1 MDRKMNILYISHY
14 FPPEVNAPALRVSEF
29 SHHWA
34 KLGHSV
40 TVLTGFPN
48 HPGGVIPEE
57 YQGLI
62 KSKEKHDNIN
72 VVRTYIYAAPNKG
85 FFKRTMNYLSF
96 MFSSIV
102 LGTGSVGKA
111 DVLIATS
118 PQFFVAV
125 AGYFISRIKKCK
137 FVFEVRDLW
146 PEEIVAVGAIKNRFI
161 IGLLEKLEMFLYR
174 KANLIVAVAQGTID
188 TLIRRRIPKSKLV
201 LIPNGVDIEH
211 FQNGNGHVKMTLGFQ
226 EKFVVSY
233 IGTHGLAHRLETVL
247 TAAVRLKDDQRIQ
260 FLFVGDGAEK
270 QSLVNRAREL
280 GLTNVYFHDQIDR
293 SEISDFYN
301 ASDLFLVPLRKAD
314 LFTRNIPSKIYEI
327 MAARK
332 PMIIATEGESRKLV
346 EQSGAGIGVTPEN
359 SLELAEAIKFL
370 LENEAL
376 RRQMGENGYAFVL
389 ANASRKKLADDYLK
403 ILQDMVHG
411 NRSGT
416 KLVLKRGAEQVSE
429 PQAKSRISELVGR

>member
-211 FQNGNGHVKMTLGFQ
+211 FQNGNGHARKTLDL
-226 EKFVVSY
+226 EDKFIVSY